1 MIKLIDFIEE
11 TAPTGSGTDFDYT
24 NIKINTKRKISFENA
39 FHLMDS
45 ESGMYIAVIPFRVTI
60 NKDLQ
65 LKVQFLNLN
74 PHGWY
79 LVRYVYTWVRE
90 DLENLYQEWL
100 NAYKLE
106 ILDIFK

>member
-1 MIKLIDFIEE
+1 MINLNDLIEAS
-11 TAPTGSGTDFDYT
+11 APHGSGIDFDYT
-24 NIKINTKRKISFENA
+24 NIKINSKGKISFENA
-39 FHLMDS
+39 FHLMS
-45 ESGMYIAVIPFRVTI
+45 ENGMYIGVLPFRVTI

-65 LKVQFLNLN
+65 LKVQFIGLNS
-74 PHGWY
+74 HGWY

-106 ILDIFK
+106 IIDIFKK